1 MSRQED
7 IAKLLGNLDPVLRD
21 LAKKSVQHQWYVL
34 DAKHQPVAV
43 DDLIAWAQF
52 FENNEAR
59 RVAETRLNGLR
70 VSTVF
75 LGLDHSWSGK
85 PLFFE
90 TMIFRDGQNPPP
102 AINFERIKDWAH
114 DYQMRYATWDEA
126 VAGHEQIIT
135 VIREGLV

>member
-1 MSRQED
+1 MSRHED
-7 IAKLLGNLDPVLRD
+7 IAKLLSDLDPV
-21 LAKKSVQHQWYVL
+21 KKFTQWYVL
-34 DAKHQPVAV
+34 DANHQVMPVY
-43 DDLIAWAQF
+43 DLMEWARF
-52 FENNEAR
+52 VETDGAR

-90 TMIFRDGQNPPP
+90 TMIFRDGANPPP

-114 DYQMRYATWDEA
+114 DYQMRYSTWDEA
-126 VAGHEQIIT
+126 VAGHEQVVT
-135 VIREGLV
+135 VIREGLL